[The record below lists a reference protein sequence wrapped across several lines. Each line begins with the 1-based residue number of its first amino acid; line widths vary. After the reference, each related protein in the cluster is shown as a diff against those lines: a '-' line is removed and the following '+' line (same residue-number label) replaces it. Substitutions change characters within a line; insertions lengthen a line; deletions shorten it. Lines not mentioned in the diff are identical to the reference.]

1 MAWKVSGQSLEL
13 CSCKMLCP
21 CWIGPDGEPD
31 QGWCSG
37 GFAFD
42 IREGNADGVNLS
54 GTKVFLTA
62 EWPGN
67 FFLGNGTGRLYIDE
81 NAAPDQQ
88 RELEAILSGHK
99 GGHLEALFGA
109 AISKWLPAKPAK
121 IDIQWGDNPSVKVGG
136 FGQAS
141 LQPIKNPMGEPTR
154 VQGAMAQAG
163 FNIDGMDLAS
173 SKGSRFSD
181 PDMRAWEGDPGT
193 LHKFN
198 WSA

>member
-21 CWIGPDGEPD
+21 CWLGPEFEADR
-31 QGWCSG
+31 GWCAG

-42 IREGNADGVNLS
+42 VREGDSDGVDLG
-54 GTKVFLTA
+54 GTKAFLMA

-67 FFLGNGTGRLYIDE
+67 FFLGGGKARIYVDE
-81 NAAPDQQ
+81 SASAEQQ
-88 RELEAILSGHK
+88 RELEAIFSGHK
-99 GGHLEALFGA
+99 GGHLEGLFA
-109 AISKWLPAKPAK
+109 AAVASWLPAKPAK
-121 IDIQWGDNPSVKVGG
+121 IDIQWGDSPSVTVGE
-136 FGQAS
+136 FGKAT
-141 LQPIKNPMGEPTR
+141 LAPIKNPMGQPTR
-154 VQGAMAQAG
+154 VEGAMAQAG
-163 FNIDGMDLAS
+163 FNIDGMELAS

-181 PDMRAWEGDPGT
+181 PDMRAWDGDSGT

>member
-13 CSCKMLCP
+13 CNCNMLCP
-21 CWIGPDGEPD
+21 CWLGPEGTPD
-31 QGWCSG
+31 QGWCAG
-37 GFAFD
+37 AFAFD
-42 IREGNADGVNLS
+42 VRDGSSDGVNLG
-54 GTKVFLTA
+54 GTKVCLTA

-67 FFLGNGTGRLYIDE
+67 FFLGSGTGRLYIDE
-81 NAAPDQQ
+81 SASSEQQ
-88 RELEAILSGHK
+88 RELEAILSGRK

-109 AISKWLPAKPAK
+109 AISKWLPTRTAK
-121 IDIQWGDNPSVKVGG
+121 IDIQWGDNPSVSVGDVG
-136 FGQAS
+136 KAT
-141 LQPIKNPMGEPTR
+141 LRPIKNPMGQPAH
-154 VQGAMAQAG
+154 VSGAMAQAG

-181 PDMRAWEGDPGT
+181 PDMRTWEGDSGT